1 MSDVPQGP
9 GWWQASDLKWY
20 PPQES
25 SDYLATLPPP
35 PGQQSPSP
43 AVQPTVATNGTSG
56 VVWFVLGGLTLLA
69 IGAAVYASNATE
81 NVCMTDA
88 SGNNLGNFCVS
99 SRNATADLV
108 AALVVVV
115 IAVVGVT
122 IAVRSHQPRAGTVTF
137 AMVTVLV
144 PLVLFVSGVANFHH
158 GENVTSPSGPTGG
171 GPSGEAGGSSS
182 GPNKIIVNG
191 QTLDMGQGQ
200 PRVNCYGGGGTQTL
214 ELTSASG
221 QPRVEIDLSN
231 NDILSP
237 DSPMDVKSVTMVY
250 SGHTFNAPE
259 GEKANGE
266 VSTTAK
272 FVQDDRNWKVTGY
285 VSGETLDHAETF
297 EVDVTCP

>member
-25 SDYLATLPPP
+25 SDYLATLPSP
-35 PGQQSPSP
+35 PGQLSPSP
-43 AVQPTVATNGTSG
+43 ATQPSVATKSTSG
-56 VVWFVLGGLTLLA
+56 AVWFVLGGLTLLA
-69 IGAAVYASNATE
+69 IGAAVYASNAIETT
-81 NVCMTDA
+81 CITDT
-88 SGNNLGNFCVS
+88 SGYDLGNFCAS
-99 SRNATADLV
+99 SRNAKADLV

-115 IAVVGVT
+115 IVIVGVT
-122 IAVRSHQPRAGTVTF
+122 IAVRSHQPRAGTVAF
-137 AMVTVLV
+137 AIVTVLV
-144 PLVLFVSGVANFHH
+144 PLAMFMSGVAKFHH
-158 GENVTSPSGPTGG
+158 GENVTSPPGSTGG
-171 GPSGEAGGSSS
+171 AGGSSS
-182 GPNKIIVNG
+182 GPNKIIING
-191 QTLDMGQGQ
+191 QTVDMGQGQ

-214 ELTSASG
+214 DLTSTSG

-231 NDILSP
+231 NDVLSP
-237 DSPMDVKSVTMVY
+237 DSPMDVKSVTIVY

-285 VSGETLDHAETF
+285 VSGETLDHPETF